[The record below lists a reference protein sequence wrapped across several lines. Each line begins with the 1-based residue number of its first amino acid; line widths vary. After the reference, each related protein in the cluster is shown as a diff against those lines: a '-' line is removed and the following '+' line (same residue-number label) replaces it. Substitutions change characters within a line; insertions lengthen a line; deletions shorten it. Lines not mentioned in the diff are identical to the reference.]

1 MCPELFAIDE
11 RWALKSPAIIVGL
24 SLSLFNSVNLKKVT
38 GGTFFFFKFYLLMLE
53 REKEGEREEAGR
65 KSEKHGL
72 VVPLIDAFIV

>member
-1 MCPELFAIDE
+1 
-11 RWALKSPAIIVGL
+11 
-24 SLSLFNSVNLKKVT
+24 
-38 GGTFFFFKFYLLMLE
+38 MLE